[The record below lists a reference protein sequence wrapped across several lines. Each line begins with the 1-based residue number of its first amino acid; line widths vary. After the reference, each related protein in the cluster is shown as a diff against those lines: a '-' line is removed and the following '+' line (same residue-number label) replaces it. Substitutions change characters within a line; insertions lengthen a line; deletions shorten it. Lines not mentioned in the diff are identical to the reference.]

1 MAKKTTGAVYDANI
15 NLRQSEF
22 EKVLE
27 GLLSEIAS
35 EAQVVFLEHLN
46 SKGVELTGELKHAFN
61 NFVINF
67 AEDFGGY
74 VEFNFGQYGRF
85 KDLKYTEYRSMWSAP
100 SNTGKKYDKANP
112 YPDEALPNT
121 VLAMIKFIE
130 EKGIDSFKYVPGYQK
145 GNMPSTSRAI
155 KRLAWTLAAARMS
168 GEKVRNKKTYD
179 WYTKSIMAI
188 RKRMAPKIQTSV
200 AEFLT
205 NGHYSSLWEQQ
216 PV

>member
-1 MAKKTTGAVYDANI
+1 MAKKTAGAVFSENI
-15 NLRQSEF
+15 NLRRAEF
-22 EKVLE
+22 EKILE

-35 EAQVVFLEHLN
+35 EAQVAFLEQLN
-46 SKGVELTGELKHAFN
+46 AKGVELTGQLKAEFN
-61 NFVINF
+61 SFVINF

-85 KDLKYTEYRSMWSAP
+85 KDLKYTEYRSMWSPP
-100 SNTGKKYDKANP
+100 SNTGKKYDKTNP
-112 YPDEALPNT
+112 YPDESLPNT

-145 GNMPSTSRAI
+145 GSLPSTTRAI
-155 KRLAWTLAAARMS
+155 KRLAWTLAAARMKL
-168 GEKVRNKKTYD
+168 EKVRNKNTYD
-179 WYTKSIMAI
+179 WYTKGLMAI
-188 RKRMAPKIQTSV
+188 RKRMVPKIQTSV

-216 PV
+216 Q

>member
-1 MAKKTTGAVYDANI
+1 MAKKTTGAVYNTNI
-15 NLRQSEF
+15 NLRQAEF

-27 GLLSEIAS
+27 GLLAEIAS
-35 EAQVVFLEHLN
+35 EAQVVFLEYLN
-46 SKGVELTGELKHAFN
+46 TKNVELTGELKHAFN
-61 NFVINF
+61 TFVISF
-67 AEDFGGY
+67 AEEFGGY

-100 SNTGKKYDKANP
+100 TNTGKKYNKANP
-112 YPDEALPNT
+112 YPDDALPNS
-121 VLAMIKFIE
+121 VLGMIKYIE
-130 EKGIDSFKYVPGYQK
+130 EKGLDNFTHIPGYKK
-145 GNMPSTSRAI
+145 GSMPATTRAI
-155 KRLAWTLAAARMS
+155 KRLAWTLAAARM
-168 GEKVRNKKTYD
+168 KLDRVRNKKTYD

-205 NGHYSSLWEQQ
+205 NGHYSTLWEQQ